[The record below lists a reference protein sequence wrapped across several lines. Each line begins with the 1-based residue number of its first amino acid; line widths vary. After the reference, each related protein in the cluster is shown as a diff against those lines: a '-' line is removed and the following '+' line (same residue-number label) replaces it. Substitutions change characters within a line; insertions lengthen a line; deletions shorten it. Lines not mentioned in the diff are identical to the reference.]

1 MSRYYNMFGM
11 IIGADPDRFGEIKA
25 AASAEWGFEDWDEH
39 NGTLTASA
47 DDKLCGG
54 ESEEEFAERLAKA
67 IWTANGG
74 PCEVEVSA
82 TYLEELPHEEY
93 SFDESDYEEFIARQ
107 GEQKDG
113 Q

>member
-1 MSRYYNMFGM
+1 MSRYYHMFVKVVGVN
-11 IIGADPDRFGEIKA
+11 PDRFAAVKD
-25 AASAEWGFEDWDEH
+25 AASAEWSFEDWDEH

-93 SFDESDYEEFIARQ
+93 SFDASDYERIITHP